1 MIEDKKHVYTIIGL
15 LVVVILLLVW
25 VIKLE
30 TKSASKLIEDT
41 QNNVAKCSQDINEW
55 KTKYPQG
62 TPVDDSGRADL
73 SNIIERC
80 QSAIGTPSSATQ
92 Q

>member
-15 LVVVILLLVW
+15 LIVVILLLVW

-30 TKSASKLIEDT
+30 TKSARDLIKDT
-41 QNNVAKCSQDINEW
+41 QNNVAMCSQDINDW
-55 KTKYPQG
+55 RAKYPAG
-62 TPVDDSGRADL
+62 TPVDDAGRAEL
-73 SNIIERC
+73 NGIIERC
-80 QSAIGTPSSATQ
+80 QAAIGAPQ

>member
-30 TKSASKLIEDT
+30 TKSARDLIGDT
-41 QNNVAKCSQDINEW
+41 QDNVAKCSQDISDW
-55 KTKYPQG
+55 KAAHPQG
-62 TPVDDSGRADL
+62 TPVDDAGRTEL
-73 SNIIERC
+73 GNIIERC
-80 QSAIGTPSSATQ
+80 QAAIGTPPAQ
-92 Q
+92 P